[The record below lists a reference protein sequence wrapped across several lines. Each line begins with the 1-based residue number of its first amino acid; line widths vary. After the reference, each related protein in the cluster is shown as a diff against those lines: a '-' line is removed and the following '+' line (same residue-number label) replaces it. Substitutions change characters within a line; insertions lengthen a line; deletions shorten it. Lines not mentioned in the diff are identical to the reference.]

1 MSHSSIPGEPKS
13 SLPDDIAL
21 AAGLPHGAASLP
33 HGDETARSLH
43 DISDRAR
50 SETRTTAGDL
60 RHQAGDLADDA
71 QAKAEGYADRAKEA
85 ALDARD
91 TVKDKAES
99 LIDRASET
107 YDDARDWASDT
118 HRSTRRSIGEFAE
131 RGSQRLDRGKT
142 NVEQFV
148 TENPLLV
155 GVVGLAAGL
164 LLGALLPRT
173 RREDET
179 VGPWA
184 DEVKDQGIRYAR
196 DFADRGRE
204 FVESALD
211 PENLNAATQGGSEPF
226 RKPDVSPGRSH

>member
-21 AAGLPHGAASLP
+21 AAGLPHG
-33 HGDETARSLH
+33 DETSRSLH
-43 DISDRAR
+43 DISERAR
-50 SETRTTAGDL
+50 TETRATAGDI
-60 RHQAGDLADDA
+60 RDQAGNLADDA
-71 QAKAEGYADRAKEA
+71 KVKAEGYADRAKAA

-91 TVKDKAES
+91 TVKDKADK

-173 RREDET
+173 RREDQA

-184 DEVKDQGIRYAR
+184 DEVKDQGLRYAR

-211 PENLNAATQGGSEPF
+211 PENINAATQRGAEPF
-226 RKPDVSPGRSH
+226 QKPDVPPVRTH

>member
-1 MSHSSIPGEPKS
+1 M
-13 SLPDDIAL
+13 L
-21 AAGLPHGAASLP
+21 
-33 HGDETARSLH
+33 
-43 DISDRAR
+43 
-50 SETRTTAGDL
+50 
-60 RHQAGDLADDA
+60 
-71 QAKAEGYADRAKEA
+71 
-85 ALDARD
+85 
-91 TVKDKAES
+91 
-99 LIDRASET
+99 DRASGT
-107 YDDARDWASDT
+107 YDDAREWASDA
-118 HRSTRRSIGEFAE
+118 HRSGRRSIGEFAE

-155 GVVGLAAGL
+155 GVVGLAAGM

-179 VGPWA
+179 VGHWS

-211 PENLNAATQGGSEPF
+211 PENLNTTTQGGSEPF
-226 RKPDVSPGRSH
+226 RKPDVPPVRQH